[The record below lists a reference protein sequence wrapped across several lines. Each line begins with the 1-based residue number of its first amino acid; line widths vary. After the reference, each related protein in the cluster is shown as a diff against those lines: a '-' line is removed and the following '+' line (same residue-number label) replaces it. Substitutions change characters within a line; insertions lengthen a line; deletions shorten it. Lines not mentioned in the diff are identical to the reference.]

1 MSHLNTYQRVKPK
14 GALLAKVLA
23 IGLVLVFFGC
33 EQEPPPKAAPEVVR
47 KKIQT
52 PAAGKTHGEKTAT
65 AAKTAPSSSR
75 QASKNA
81 VAAAPAGKEEAKP
94 ASPAEKADAKAGDAQ
109 TTAAAQTTKQKPA
122 PAGAPI
128 TAASA
133 SKQPEA
139 AQAENVESPASDDEG
154 SIQAPGLSPTATS
167 LDIDAVA
174 KRIGRKPPKVD
185 TDPFEPLFKDEVPEK
200 ERLPKARP
208 ERKRRIPQTP
218 LEKIDL
224 GQLKLTAIIRTP
236 AGNKAL
242 VEESSGKGYII
253 QKGTWI
259 GVHAGRVQKITDEA
273 VVVEEQIENAAGEI
287 SLTPRELKLQKT
299 TGE

>member
-1 MSHLNTYQRVKPK
+1 MSYLSTCQRVKPK

-23 IGLVLVFFGC
+23 LGLVLFFFGC
-33 EQEPPPKAAPEVVR
+33 QQEPPPKAAPEVVR

-52 PAAGKTHGEKTAT
+52 PPAGNTPEKKTAA
-65 AAKTAPSSSR
+65 AAKPAPSSSR

-94 ASPAEKADAKAGDAQ
+94 AAPAEKADAKAGDTQ
-109 TTAAAQTTKQKPA
+109 TTAAAQTSKQEPA

-133 SKQPEA
+133 SKPPEA
-139 AQAENVESPASDDEG
+139 AQVENVESPASDDEG
-154 SIQAPGLSPTATS
+154 SIQAPDLSPMATS
-167 LDIDAVA
+167 LDIDALA
-174 KRIGRKPPKVD
+174 KQIGRKPPKVD
-185 TDPFEPLFKDEVPEK
+185 TDPFEPLFKDKVPEK
-200 ERLPKARP
+200 ESVPP
-208 ERKRRIPQTP
+208 ERKRRPPQTP

-259 GVHAGRVQKITDEA
+259 GVHAGRVQEITDEG
-273 VVVEEQIENAAGEI
+273 VVVEEEIENAIGEI
-287 SLTPRELKLQKT
+287 SLTKRELKLQKSP
-299 TGE
+299 GE